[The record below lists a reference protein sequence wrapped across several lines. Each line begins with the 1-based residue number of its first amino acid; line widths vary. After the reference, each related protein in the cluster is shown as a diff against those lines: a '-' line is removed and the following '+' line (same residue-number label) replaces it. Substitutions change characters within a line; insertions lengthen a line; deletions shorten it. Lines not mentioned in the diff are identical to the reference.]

1 MTISPFAGKPAPAQ
15 LLVDIPRL
23 VTAYYT
29 GQPDAAISTQRVAF
43 GTSGHRG
50 SSFELSFNEWHVL
63 AISQAICL
71 YREAQGG
78 GAIVNTASV
87 AGLGAAPKMSIYS
100 ASKHAVIGLR
110 SRTSLNMPLTAS
122 RASSTTSIKIGR
134 ASCRERV

>member
-15 LLVDIPRL
+15 LLADIPRL

-71 YREAQGG
+71 YREAQ
-78 GAIVNTASV
+78 ALPAPCLSAWIPMHCRRQPVPAPWKYWRPTAC
-87 AGLGAAPKMSIYS
+87 
-100 ASKHAVIGLR
+100 
-110 SRTSLNMPLTAS
+110 T
-122 RASSTTSIKIGR
+122 
-134 ASCRERV
+134 